1 MGNPLGRKGLN
12 AFLYVL
18 FTRYVLIV
26 PVNSFIWRFVCSGCA
41 ISTESYVYCIYV
53 CWVKLGLW
61 HYTCVR
67 IQFPLYIT
75 PVEFSA
81 KVTFQ
86 GYRCIVE
93 SQEDVSS
100 IPNKGLPCTIG
111 MEQIEFDVEGIQN
124 LLQNLKSKETNGPY
138 NILTRLI
145 KETASEIS
153 EVVFPFWSV
162 LQFRSASIRLV

>member
-1 MGNPLGRKGLN
+1 M
-12 AFLYVL
+12 
-18 FTRYVLIV
+18 
-26 PVNSFIWRFVCSGCA
+26 
-41 ISTESYVYCIYV
+41 
-53 CWVKLGLW
+53 
-61 HYTCVR
+61 
-67 IQFPLYIT
+67 
-75 PVEFSA
+75 
-81 KVTFQ
+81 
-86 GYRCIVE
+86 E

-153 EVVFPFWSV
+153 EVVFPF
-162 LQFRSASIRLV
+162 